1 MRSYHRNN
9 VLKKHVRYFLL
20 FFSVAAC
27 VLSLGLIFG
36 LKSYASPSVFN
47 PDVELEALNSNGTVD
62 TNPSFKVTQTYHMQL
77 SAILPTAQDVE
88 NEGKAFAMGAQVAG
102 GVESTALGMLGTWA
116 VNQQYAPTLAGINL
130 SEQYNATSN
139 NSVGVEENII
149 TQAIG
154 GISTSGLNSAT
165 NVWSGA
171 GEGWTLTFNSSAIS
185 FLEQYGH
192 KAATAQTPTASATG
206 LQPGDRFGITFYIKI
221 SSSTQSSKNKLTA
234 YSGFA
239 GSATQNPSSWS
250 SLSTSSIN
258 MAPPE
263 TKNEGDLN
271 VELGQIKE
279 GLFEKDQALSA
290 PQGSSLDF
298 QATSSLPDPSS
309 MTDQSSYFAFKL
321 LPSLGLNLTN
331 LQSAKVAGIPLSSLD
346 AGWKEETSSGS
357 DSTVEGG
364 RFAYWVLELSAA
376 DILQIEKDG
385 FAPASSSQPQAS
397 TPGIK
402 VGSPFALTFSGQL
415 SSNPPQTS
423 YLRAITGLKSQT
435 AWSRVSP
442 SPAQI
447 AISLEGSAEEQPQEE
462 MEINLL
468 NSDGLVETSSPYYYS
483 TKLETTSDSS
493 TMLNSSTGKFRFQV
507 VITLPNPAD
516 MKGNESALVIKNI
529 PGQGLALPNPEYILT
544 NISASYSQNGQFSIA
559 GQPIGSDKLKP
570 TFKTS
575 CENTVAMIEGSQEG
589 SSYWELVLTP
599 LEIEEIEQYGSGPAT
614 PSSPQGASGL
624 QPGDKFA
631 IVFNGFVTNKA
642 SGVVTDQL
650 QLSWA
655 SQSSSDLEEES
666 QQVISTQSVSLYPQT
681 LTVAPAANLNVLD
694 QGYINQNPYTG
705 LQTPITYQLEAAL
718 PNPSQMTG
726 KYSTFSLTDAP
737 RSGVSVENPEES
749 PSDFEIAGLPLLSV
763 PGIKVS
769 SSSTNEWLEG
779 NEAKSQ
785 SFTVELSASS
795 VEYLEKYGYSPATRS
810 AQASKTPAIN
820 PGSLFALTFSGE
832 LNSSAPLQHSNCFNT
847 AYSFYKGNEDGQS
860 YEEKSTLASVGVKYN
875 GISTSLSA
883 QLNVVNQSTGLLER
897 NPVYAPGEPIEFQLT
912 LTLPDPASLINTS
925 AAAQSLTIPGWYGV
939 QVSPGEGM
947 EVETFLSN
955 STYVAGMEYQGNS
968 TLQGDS
974 TVFGGLS
981 PQQQEDNQQ
990 YISGSSS
997 NSPTI
1002 PSKDSTYWGMAFNSA
1017 GVKYIEENGEAAAT
1031 FSSKAYK
1038 PVGGLKP
1045 GDKFAIT
1052 FYGELSSG
1060 VTGAS
1065 NALYGFAGY
1074 QSNFPQDPGMSSGWW
1089 ILCNGQGAST
1099 VNYLP
1104 TNELWKYER
1113 GSYKSATLYV
1123 SALQV
1128 PSPVSTIQVIQNGK
1142 VQENPSYPQGNP
1154 IDFQVSSTLPSSENM
1169 VGNYSYLRIEITPES
1184 GISLYNG
1191 ALASNSQY
1199 LTVGGSPLSSVPGV
1213 KILSSSSSASIE
1225 NPESVSIIFS
1235 PSSISYL
1242 VSKGL
1247 AQAGSVEIDAVGYLN
1262 QNASQTP
1269 KSNNIEAT
1277 SFLAPSVSGDFSLQ
1291 SEQSEISVQEEE
1303 EISIKNL
1310 PFTGDKYISMF
1321 MLSVFSVLLFAAG
1334 VGAWEINKK
1343 FRRE

>member
-1 MRSYHRNN
+1 MGSCHRNN
-9 VLKKHVRYFLL
+9 ILKKRVRYFLL

-27 VLSLGLIFG
+27 VLSMSLVFG
-36 LKSYASPSVFN
+36 LKSYASSAVFN

-62 TNPSFKVTQTYHMQL
+62 TNPSFKVAQTYHMQL

-139 NSVGVEENII
+139 NTVGVEENIA
-149 TQAIG
+149 TQNIG
-154 GISTSGLNSAT
+154 GISFSGLSSAT

-185 FLEQYGH
+185 FLEEYGH
-192 KAATAQTPTASATG
+192 KAATAQAPTASATG

-221 SSSTQSSKNKLTA
+221 SSSTQSSKNKLTG

-250 SLSTSSIN
+250 SLSSSSIN

-263 TKNEGDLN
+263 PKNEGDLN

-279 GLFEKDQALSA
+279 GLFDKDPTLSA

-298 QATSSLPDPSS
+298 QASSSLPDPLS
-309 MTDQSSYFAFKL
+309 MTNQRSYFAFKL
-321 LPSLGLNLTN
+321 LPSSGLNLTD

-364 RFAYWVLELSAA
+364 RFAYWILELSAI
-376 DILQIEKDG
+376 DILQIEEEG
-385 FAPASSSQPQAS
+385 YAPASSSQPQAS

-402 VGSPFALTFSGQL
+402 VGSPFALTFSAQL
-415 SSNPPQTS
+415 SNNPPQTS
-423 YLRAITGLKSQT
+423 YLKAIVGFKSLS
-435 AWSRVSP
+435 AWSSVSP

-447 AISLEGSAEEQPQEE
+447 AISLEGSGTEQPQEE
-462 MEINLL
+462 MEVNLL
-468 NSDGLVETSSPYYYS
+468 SSDGLVETSSPYYYS
-483 TKLETTSDSS
+483 TKLETSSDSS
-493 TMLNSSTGKFRFQV
+493 TMTNSSTGKFRFQV

-516 MKGNESALVIKNI
+516 MKGNQADLVIKNI

-559 GQPIGSDKLKP
+559 GQPIGSNKLKP

-575 CENTVAMIEGSQEG
+575 CENTVAMIEGSEDG

-599 LEIEEIEQYGSGPAT
+599 SAIEEIEQYGSAPAT

-624 QPGDKFA
+624 KPGDKFA

-655 SQSSSDLEEES
+655 PQASSGQKDES
-666 QQVISTQSVSLYPQT
+666 QQVISTKTVSLYPQT
-681 LTVAPAANLNVLD
+681 LTVSPSANLNVID

-705 LQTPITYQLEAAL
+705 LETPISYQLEAAL
-718 PNPSQMTG
+718 PDPSQMTG

-737 RSGVSVENPEES
+737 RTGVSVENPKES
-749 PSDFEIAGLPLLSV
+749 PSDFEIAGLPLLSI
-763 PGIKVS
+763 PGLKVS
-769 SSSTNEWLEG
+769 STSTNAWLEG

-785 SFTVELSASS
+785 SFTVELSPSS
-795 VEYLEKYGYSPATRS
+795 VEYLEKYGYAPATRS

-820 PGSLFALTFSGE
+820 PGSLFALTFTGE

-847 AYSFYKGNEDGQS
+847 AYSAYEGNENGQN
-860 YEEKSTLASVGVKYN
+860 YEEKSGMASVGVKYN
-875 GISTSLSA
+875 GISTPLSA

-912 LTLPDPASLINTS
+912 LTLPDPSSLINTS
-925 AAAQSLTIPGWYGV
+925 AAAQSLTIPGWYGA

-947 EVETFLSN
+947 EIETFLSN

-974 TVFGGLS
+974 TVFGGLT

-997 NSPTI
+997 NSSTI
-1002 PSKDSTYWGMAFNSA
+1002 PSKDSTYWGISFNSA
-1017 GVKYIEENGEAAAT
+1017 GVKYIEENGEEAAT

-1038 PVGGLKP
+1038 PAGGLKP

-1052 FYGELSSG
+1052 FYGQISSG
-1060 VTGAS
+1060 VSGAS

-1104 TNELWKYER
+1104 TDELWKYER
-1113 GSYKSATLYV
+1113 GSYKTATVYV
-1123 SALQV
+1123 STLQV
-1128 PSPVSTIQVIQNGK
+1128 SSPTSVIQVVKDGK
-1142 VQENPSYPQGNP
+1142 IQENPSYPQESP
-1154 IDFQVSSTLPSSENM
+1154 IDFQISSTLPPSEKM
-1169 VGNYSYLRIEITPES
+1169 VGNYSYFRIEISPES

-1191 ALASNSQY
+1191 ALATNSQY
-1199 LTVGGSPLSSVPGV
+1199 FTIGGTPLSSVPGV
-1213 KILSSSSSASIE
+1213 KILCSSSPSSIE
-1225 NPESVSIIFS
+1225 NPESISVIFS
-1235 PSSISYL
+1235 PDSISYL

-1247 AQAGSVEIDAVGYLN
+1247 AKSGSLQIEVVGYLN
-1262 QNASQTP
+1262 QNASQAAQ
-1269 KSNNIEAT
+1269 SNKIET
-1277 SFLAPSVSGDFSLQ
+1277 SSYLAPSASGAFSLQ
-1291 SEQSEISVQEEE
+1291 SKQSEISVQEEE
-1303 EISIKNL
+1303 ISIKSL
-1310 PFTGDKYISMF
+1310 PYTGGRYMSMF
-1321 MLSVFSVLLFAAG
+1321 MLSVSSILLFAAG
-1334 VGAWEINKK
+1334 VGAWEINKRFK
-1343 FRRE
+1343 RK